1 LGMVDV
7 LGVGALNIDLFF
19 EVNGLEW
26 GGFRFVPGGE
36 IMGEEGRFDDALAEL
51 KANARQLGRSGG
63 GSAAN
68 CIYALSRM
76 GFSTAFLG
84 NVGEDEEGDFL
95 LDAMG
100 GVDVSHVGR
109 SGRSGQCLSLLKDGE
124 RALLVLPKANDRVRL
139 TEGDV
144 ALANHCKVV
153 HMSSFAS
160 SAALDQQVALA
171 DGLAEDVM
179 VSLDPGERYARRG
192 LDDILPLLR
201 RTDVLFLNDR
211 EMRML
216 TGMGARDGGERL
228 LGLGPDVVV
237 CKSGAKGSSVITEE
251 GMFPIEPVPV
261 KVVDMTGAG
270 DVYAAGFLA
279 GLLKGWGLRRCGD
292 FASLVASRSIGGIG
306 REAYPDRDL
315 LVHFGRPMGK
325 DSHPQ
330 ARGRKA
336 R

>member
-1 LGMVDV
+1 MVDV
-7 LGVGALNIDLFF
+7 LGVGALNLDLFF
-19 EVNGLEW
+19 EVEGLEW
-26 GGFRFVPGGE
+26 GGLRFVPGTEVIGE
-36 IMGEEGRFDDALAEL
+36 GERFVSVLAQL
-51 KANARQLGRSGG
+51 KANARPLGRSGG

-68 CIYALSRM
+68 CTYALSRM

-95 LDAMG
+95 LSGMG
-100 GVDVSHVGR
+100 RIDTTHVGR

-124 RALLVLPKANDRVRL
+124 RALVVLPNANDRIRFTDDDL
-139 TEGDV
+139 
-144 ALANHCKVV
+144 ALANRCKVV

-160 SAALDQQVALA
+160 RAALDQQVVLA
-171 DGLAEDVM
+171 DGLVEDVI

-192 LDDILPLLR
+192 LDDMMPLLR

-216 TGMGARDGGERL
+216 TGMGAREGGQRL

-237 CKSGAKGSSVITEE
+237 CKSGEKGSSIIIEE
-251 GMFPIEPVPV
+251 GLLPIEPVPV
-261 KVVDMTGAG
+261 RVVDATGAG

-279 GLLKGWGLRRCGD
+279 GILKGWSLRRSGD
-292 FASLVASRSIGGIG
+292 FASLVASMSIGGIG
-306 REAYPDRDL
+306 REAYPDKDV
-315 LVHFGRPMGK
+315 LVHFGRYGGK
-325 DSHPQ
+325 EGTPQ
-330 ARGRKA
+330 ARGRKV